1 VNRQQS
7 RIEDFNTTH
16 LLSESWRSESSV
28 TMTTKQLG
36 SMYLLIPRFSAPRCS
51 KTTVTLLEVLK
62 GDVRLL
68 KVLGL
73 IRSNEYQVVGIA
85 GEVRLSS
92 KFGHRGRTR
101 IAPVWTT

>member
-1 VNRQQS
+1 
-7 RIEDFNTTH
+7 
-16 LLSESWRSESSV
+16 
-28 TMTTKQLG
+28 
-36 SMYLLIPRFSAPRCS
+36 
-51 KTTVTLLEVLK
+51 
-62 GDVRLL
+62 LL

-101 IAPVWTT
+101 IAPVWTTDYFNRT